1 MSTESPQEIAAALLH
16 LGSATLGESGGLATD
31 RRLKPVWPGATLAAP
46 AYPVG
51 CTPGDNLAVHV
62 AVTTAPVG
70 SVLVV
75 DVGRVADRGY
85 WGEVL
90 TTAAE
95 AAGLAGLVIDGGVR
109 DVAALEAHGFPVF
122 NSTIALTG
130 ASKDQPGTV
139 GAPVRVGGVPVAEGD
154 WVVGDVDGV
163 TIVPAGSLA
172 AVRQAGEA
180 RAAKETGFFAALRGG
195 STTVELLGLDA
206 SLITREVRS

>member
-1 MSTESPQEIAAALLH
+1 MSTAGQQEIAAILQR
-16 LGSATLGESGGLATD
+16 LGSATLGEAGGLPTD
-31 RRLKPVWPGATLAAP
+31 RRLKPAWPGATLAAP
-46 AYPVG
+46 AYPVR

-75 DVGRVADRGY
+75 DVGPVPDRGY

-109 DVAALEAHGFPVF
+109 DVAALEAHRFPVF
-122 NSTIALTG
+122 SSTISLPG
-130 ASKDQPGTV
+130 ARKDQPGTV
-139 GAPVRVGGVPVAEGD
+139 GAPVKVGGVPVAMGD

-163 TIVPAGSLA
+163 TVVPEPSLD
-172 AVRQAGEA
+172 AVCAAGEA
-180 RAAKETGFFAALRGG
+180 REAKEAGFFAALRGG
-195 STTVELLGLDA
+195 ATTVELLGLNA
-206 SLITREVRS
+206 SLITVVED